1 MIYKGGV
8 WVRLKERQE
17 WIQLIEQGINNSHS
31 RLFSSI
37 PQSILTS
44 NSLSCIYGLNF
55 LWLFIQFHWPHNKC
69 QFLFLHTRYDFLLS
83 FMYKHC
89 IYIVFIDLCKCKN
102 ATRYNFY
109 QNNMLCIILLT
120 GIHYLSITCFQLS
133 YKLVKKIYKS
143 TPCKYM
149 FLIWVRVQSKYK
161 WSRL

>member
-1 MIYKGGV
+1 MNEFN
-8 WVRLKERQE
+8 LKNKELITHISVCFPLYPKVLKLAIVYLVSMA
-17 WIQLIEQGINNSHS
+17 WICCD
-31 RLFSSI
+31 FSS
-37 PQSILTS
+37 
-44 NSLSCIYGLNF
+44 NF
-55 LWLFIQFHWPHNKC
+55 IDNQC

-109 QNNMLCIILLT
+109 QNDMLCIILLT

-143 TPCKYM
+143 KRCKYM

>member
-1 MIYKGGV
+1 MNEFN
-8 WVRLKERQE
+8 LKNKELITHISVCFPLYPKVLKLAIVYLVSMA
-17 WIQLIEQGINNSHS
+17 WICCD
-31 RLFSSI
+31 FSS
-37 PQSILTS
+37 
-44 NSLSCIYGLNF
+44 NF
-55 LWLFIQFHWPHNKC
+55 IDNQC

-83 FMYKHC
+83 FMYERC
-89 IYIVFIDLCKCKN
+89 IYIVFLDLCKCKN

-109 QNNMLCIILLT
+109 QNDMLCIILLT

-161 WSRL
+161 WYRL